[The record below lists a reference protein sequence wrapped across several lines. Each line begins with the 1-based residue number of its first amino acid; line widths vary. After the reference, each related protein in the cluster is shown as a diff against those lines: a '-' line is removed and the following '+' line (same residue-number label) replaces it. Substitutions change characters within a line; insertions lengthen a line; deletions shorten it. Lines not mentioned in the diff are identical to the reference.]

1 MKNLVE
7 SGAEHIHRTFSVTE
21 VEAAAL
27 AAEYVDLI
35 GAKGGDIDSFSTE
48 SFNALLTKQL
58 GSIYQWRDP
67 GNRLAWEKR
76 QQDGTNGYNDYLAS
90 RRPSPFK
97 RW

>member
-1 MKNLVE
+1 MQNLIR

-35 GAKGGDIDSFSTE
+35 GAKGGDVDSFSTE
-48 SFNALLTKQL
+48 RFNALLTKQL
-58 GSIYQWRDP
+58 NSVYQWRDP
-67 GNRLAWEKR
+67 DNRIAWEKR
-76 QQDGTNGYNDYLAS
+76 QQEGISEYGDYLAS